1 MGGGPRTFPGGLNK
15 WQWKRMH
22 EKKAMEKEKKLLQQ
36 EKQLYE
42 ARIRSQIRS
51 QFVGGSEVPTEAWG
65 GGQFEAMT
73 PDDHVK
79 ALADRFMKDGA
90 EDLWNEDD
98 GPLEDPVTP
107 AQAPAPTRVPP
118 GSWLPSSAGSPN
130 ENHLI
135 NGNPVTSSTK
145 MQTCSARLN
154 DFARSENWIDSKQF
168 GSRRRF
174 SSLSGRGISSNY
186 WEDRFRPRARVWGW
200 NDSFTMF
207 LGWRSID
214 GNFVRSGRWRDCSFS
229 TGRYVSNLHGGGESM
244 RSEVALRGSGK
255 HGIMGGINSRTI
267 GEIGRG
273 KWSSRQLSLS
283 TLLETSP
290 VYTRHDSLSSLPIV
304 HKACGKSI
312 CFSSIVPGRIVKIPL
327 ESSAWRYFSNFT
339 GNNRMFKEDPSL
351 NYRTDR
357 GISEKDVNMAWS
369 WSDSDE
375 EGKADDFREGVSAKK
390 AFAGGVLRNH
400 DTKKER
406 RFPKPGEDENEFSR
420 SIRMQLQSGDFLSRV
435 AARGIREKED
445 SLLSKKRFDECDIS
459 PLTIKA
465 LSSAGYTQMTV
476 VQAAALSVC
485 LEGKDALVKAKTGT
499 GKTAAFLLPA
509 IEAVLK
515 ASPSSSEQRLPPI
528 LVLIL
533 CSTRELASQI
543 AAEANV
549 MLKYHCGIGVQTLI
563 GGTRFKDDQKRLESQ
578 PCQIIVATPGRLL
591 DHIENRSGISV
602 RLMGLKMLVLDE
614 ADLLLKLGF
623 RKDIEKIVDCVPRHR
638 QSMLFSATIPK
649 EVRRISQLV
658 LKKDHVYIDT
668 VGLGR
673 QETHAKV
680 SQSYIVAS
688 HEDHF
693 QIVPHILMEHVK
705 EEPNYKVIVFCGTA
719 MVTSLM
725 YHLLLGLKLHVR
737 EIHSR
742 KPQLYRTRI
751 SDEFRESKR
760 LILVTSD
767 VSARG
772 MDYPDVTLVIQVGIP
787 PDREQYI
794 HRVGRTGREGKDG
807 KCVLLLAPWEE
818 YFLDDIKDLPVQKSI
833 VPQMDLDL
841 KNKVENSL
849 GKIDTSIKEA
859 AYHAW
864 LGFYNSIR
872 EIGRDKTRLVEL
884 ADQFCNSIGLR
895 RPPAMFRKTASK
907 MGLRDIP
914 GIQIKK

>member
-22 EKKAMEKEKKLLQQ
+22 EKKAREKEKQLLQQ

-42 ARIRSQIRS
+42 ARVRSQIRS
-51 QFVGGSEVPTEAWG
+51 QFAGSARVPARGSGGA
-65 GGQFEAMT
+65 QFGAMT
-73 PDDHVK
+73 PEDHVN
-79 ALADRFMKDGA
+79 ALADRFKKAGA

-107 AQAPAPTRVPP
+107 AEVPGPARHPS
-118 GSWLPSSAGSPN
+118 GSWLPSLSRSRGY
-130 ENHLI
+130 
-135 NGNPVTSSTK
+135 V
-145 MQTCSARLN
+145 
-154 DFARSENWIDSKQF
+154 RSENCENSKQF
-168 GSRRRF
+168 ASRRGF
-174 SSLSGRGISSNY
+174 SSLSRMDTSLDC
-186 WEDRFRPRARVWGW
+186 WKDRFRPTVRVSGW
-200 NDSFTMF
+200 KWSDSFTMF
-207 LGWRSID
+207 GLRRIGGIFV
-214 GNFVRSGRWRDCSFS
+214 GNGTWRDCPTLS
-229 TGRYVSNLHGGGESM
+229 TGRCCSNLRGDEGSM
-244 RSEVALRGSGK
+244 RFEMALRGNGK
-255 HGIMGGINSRTI
+255 HSVTVGINSRNI
-267 GEIGRG
+267 GEINRG
-273 KWSSRQLSLS
+273 EWFPRQLSMS
-283 TLLETSP
+283 VPLEAFP
-290 VYTRHDSLSSLPIV
+290 AHTREDSLSWLPMV
-304 HKACGKSI
+304 HNLCGKTIYLNSI
-312 CFSSIVPGRIVKIPL
+312 IPGRTGRISL
-327 ESSAWRYFSNFT
+327 EGSSWRYYSSFR
-339 GNNRMFKEDPSL
+339 GNSGMFKKDPSL

-357 GISEKDVNMAWS
+357 GISEKDMNMAWS
-369 WSDSDE
+369 RSDSDE
-375 EGKADDFREGVSAKK
+375 EGEADDFQEGVSTKK

-400 DTKKER
+400 DPKRER
-406 RFPKPGEDENEFSR
+406 RFPKRGEGENEFSR

-435 AARGIREKED
+435 AAGGIREKEE
-445 SLLSKKRFDECDIS
+445 SLLSEKRFDEYDIS

-465 LSSAGYTQMTV
+465 LSSAGYTQLTV
-476 VQAAALSVC
+476 VQEATLSIC

-515 ASPSSSEQRLPPI
+515 ASPSSSEQRLHPI
-528 LVLIL
+528 LVLVL
-533 CSTRELASQI
+533 CPTRELASQI

-563 GGTRFKDDQKRLESQ
+563 GGTRFKDDQKRLESE
-578 PCQIIVATPGRLL
+578 PSQIIVATPGRLL
-591 DHIENRSGISV
+591 DHIENRSGFSV

-614 ADLLLKLGF
+614 ADLLLNLGF
-623 RKDIEKIVDCVPRHR
+623 RKDIEKVVDCVPRQR

-693 QIVPHILMEHVK
+693 QIVPCILMDHIK
-705 EEPNYKVIVFCGTA
+705 EEPDYKVIVFCGTA

-725 YHLLLGLKLHVR
+725 YHLLLGLKMHVK

-760 LILVTSD
+760 LILVSSD

-772 MDYPDVTLVIQVGIP
+772 MDYPDVTLVVQVGIP
-787 PDREQYI
+787 SDREQYI
-794 HRVGRTGREGKDG
+794 HRLGRTGREGKDG
-807 KCVLLLAPWEE
+807 KGVLLLAPWEE
-818 YFLDDIKDLPVQKSI
+818 YFLDEIKDLPIQKSM
-833 VPQMDLDL
+833 VPQIDLDL
-841 KNKVENSL
+841 RNKVEHSL

-872 EIGRDKTRLVEL
+872 EIGRDKTTLVEL
-884 ADQFCNSIGLR
+884 ANQFCDSIGLR
-895 RPPAMFRKTASK
+895 RPPAMLRKTASK
-907 MGLRDIP
+907 MGLRNVP